1 MSALPEVVRAL
12 LSPAIYPERPKKVEL
27 LQTQISFIFLADDFV
42 YKLKKPV
49 DFGFLNFTTLE
60 RRRFFCQQEVELN
73 RRLCPEI
80 YLGVVPLVRKKGG
93 FSLDGRGEV
102 VDYLVKMRR
111 LPQERT
117 MDRLL
122 QRNQVSPQMLER
134 LAKRLVDFHRQARAI
149 SSGFGD
155 LETCRFNAEENFS
168 QTEKYVGLTLTLS
181 CFERIKSYTRS
192 FLEKNAELFER
203 RAREGRVRDCHG
215 DLHLAH
221 ICFTNGIYIF
231 DCIEFNE
238 RFRYLDVANEI
249 AFLAMDLDYHGRPDL
264 SHHFVQHYVNL
275 SGDRELEKLLNFYKC
290 YRAYVRGKVESFKL
304 DDPHILEGE
313 KAKALENATR
323 YFQLAESYIRKG

>member
-1 MSALPEVVRAL
+1 MSALPEAVQAL
-12 LSPAIYPERPKKVEL
+12 LNPVIYPERPKKVEL

-49 DFGFLNFTTLE
+49 DFGFLDFTTLE

-80 YLGVVPLVRKKGG
+80 YLGVVPLVRNKGS
-93 FSLDGRGEV
+93 FSLKGRGEV

-134 LAKRLVDFHRQARAI
+134 LAQKLVDFHRQARTI

-155 LETCRFNAEENFS
+155 LETCRFNAEENFT
-168 QTEKYVGLTLTLS
+168 QTEKYVGLTLPPS
-181 CFERIKSYTRS
+181 RFERIKSYTRS
-192 FLEKNAELFER
+192 FLERNAGLFER
-203 RAREGRVRDCHG
+203 RVREGRVRDCHG

-221 ICFTNGIYIF
+221 ICFTDGICIF

-264 SHHFVQHYVNL
+264 SHYFVQHYVNL

-304 DDPHILEGE
+304 DDPHISENE
-313 KAKALENATR
+313 KEATLAVAR
-323 YFQLAESYIRKG
+323 KYFELAESYAQD